1 MSAAQAP
8 ATGAPADAV
17 RAPLLSR
24 VIAEIDPAHR
34 CFLIDLGGLRS
45 ATLDRMQ
52 AFRCRFDVLDLD
64 IGTLKQD
71 KDEGALGKMQARLAE
86 RLPASGGESAD
97 LLLCWN
103 YLNYF
108 SRLEITA
115 LMEVILPRLSE
126 RARMHALVESSSPD
140 MPSMPV
146 PLALAEDGFVRVGGA
161 AHEAPGSPRMAA
173 PRHSTDGLLACMPG
187 MIAEQT
193 MLLGNGQK
201 EYLFRRKP

>member
-1 MSAAQAP
+1 
-8 ATGAPADAV
+8 
-17 RAPLLSR
+17 
-24 VIAEIDPAHR
+24 
-34 CFLIDLGGLRS
+34 
-45 ATLDRMQ
+45 MQ
-52 AFRCRFDVLDLD
+52 AFRCRLD
-64 IGTLKQD
+64 ILDFDIGILKQD
-71 KDEGALGKMQARLAE
+71 RGEGALGAMQARLAE
-86 RLPASGGESAD
+86 RLPDAGGEFAD

-108 SRLEITA
+108 SRAEITT

-126 RARMHALVESSSPD
+126 RAQIHALVESSSPD
-140 MPSMPV
+140 MASTPA

-161 AHEAPGSPRMAA
+161 AHEAPGSPRLAA

-201 EYLFRRKP
+201 EYLFCRKP